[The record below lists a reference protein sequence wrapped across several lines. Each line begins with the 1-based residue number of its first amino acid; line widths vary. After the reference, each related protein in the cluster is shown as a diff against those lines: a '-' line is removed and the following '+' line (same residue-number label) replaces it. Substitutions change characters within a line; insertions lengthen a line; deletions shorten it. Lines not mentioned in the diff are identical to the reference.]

1 VGIRHSIRLRVAL
14 GIALL
19 AIVVVSAHGIA
30 LYLATNQ
37 AEEVEID
44 RIITEEIQHL
54 IDRHR
59 KNPDAA
65 PSHTQ
70 RVSGYI
76 AHNGAELAEV
86 PSHLRDL
93 TEGLHEVFVGANEFH
108 VAVRADGP
116 VRFYIAYDAEHHER
130 RMRAFRLLLVFGVA
144 ATAAL
149 AIGLGYWLAG
159 FLVNPVTDLAA
170 RVGTLEPGARHAD
183 LTTSYVAEEVKRL
196 AEAFDRYHDKMA
208 EFVAREQQFT
218 ADVSHELRT
227 PLTAIRTSCELLALD
242 PSLTPDSQRRL
253 DRIARAAQRMSDL
266 VRSLLF
272 LARTG
277 QTTEPEHVLLRE
289 SVDEIYDSLRDTLQR
304 KPVAFENTV
313 DPRVVLRLDRNA
325 LDLILSNL
333 IRNALDH
340 ANAERVEV
348 GLRGRT
354 LTVADTGCG
363 MGAEEIPHVF
373 QRFYRG
379 ATTHSRGKGFGL
391 GLAMVKRLCDLYG
404 WEVALDSA
412 PDQGTCVTITF
423 SPDVFASHKID
434 VSLTTR

>member
-1 VGIRHSIRLRVAL
+1 MGIRHSIRLRVAL

-19 AIVVVSAHGIA
+19 AIVVVSAHSIA
-30 LYLATNQ
+30 LYLVTNQ
-37 AEEVEID
+37 AEEAEID

-59 KNPDAA
+59 ADPAA
-65 PSHTQ
+65 YPPHTQ
-70 RVSGYI
+70 RLAGYI
-76 AHNGAELAEV
+76 ARNDSELAGV
-86 PSHLRDL
+86 PPHLRDL
-93 TEGLHEVFVGANEFH
+93 PQGLREVFVDRSEFH
-108 VAVRADGP
+108 VAVRTDGTT
-116 VRFYIAYDAEHHER
+116 RFYIAYDAEHHEQ
-130 RMRAFRLLLVFGVA
+130 RMRDFMLLLVFGVA
-144 ATAAL
+144 STAVL

-170 RVGTLEPGARHAD
+170 RMGTLEPSAKHAG
-183 LTTSYVAEEVKRL
+183 LTTSYVADEVKRL

-208 EFVAREQQFT
+208 EFVAREQQFN

-242 PSLTPDSQRRL
+242 ASLTPDSRRRL

-277 QTTEPEHVLLRE
+277 QTVEPEPVLLQE
-289 SVDEIYDSLRDTLQR
+289 SVEEIYEPLRDALQH
-304 KPVAFENTV
+304 KPVVFENTV
-313 DPRVVLRLDRNA
+313 DPRLVLRLDRSA

-340 ANAERVEV
+340 ASAGRVEV
-348 GLRGRT
+348 GFQGRT
-354 LTVADTGCG
+354 LTVTDTGCG
-363 MGAEEIPHVF
+363 ITAEEIPYVF

-379 ATTHSRGKGFGL
+379 TAARSHGKGFGL

-404 WEVALDSA
+404 WELVLDSA
-412 PDQGTCVTITF
+412 PDQGTRVAITF
-423 SPDVFASHKID
+423 SSDVFASQQID
-434 VSLTTR
+434 APLTTR